1 MDGLYSLIRIVLA
14 VMGALMFVAGV
25 FFALQGAGV
34 IMWPAGSFMLRSH
47 EWIARGILTA
57 NFGLLQLYIVRRR

>member
-1 MDGLYSLIRIVLA
+1 MDGLYSIIRVVLT
-14 VMGALMFVAGV
+14 VMGVLMFLSGILW
-25 FFALQGAGV
+25 ALQGAGIV
-34 IMWPAGSFMLRSH
+34 MWPADSFMLKSH

>member
-1 MDGLYSLIRIVLA
+1 MDGLYSAIRIVLTI
-14 VMGALMFVAGV
+14 MGALMLVAGV

-34 IMWPAGSFMLRSH
+34 IMWPADSFMLKNP
-47 EWIARGILTA
+47 EWVHRGILLA

>member
-1 MDGLYSLIRIVLA
+1 MDGLYSLIRVVLA
-14 VMGALMFVAGV
+14 VMGVLMFAAGV

-34 IMWPAGSFMLRSH
+34 IMWPADSYMLKNH
-47 EWIARGILTA
+47 EWIARGITLA

>member
-1 MDGLYSLIRIVLA
+1 MDGLYSVIRVVLA
-14 VMGALMFVAGV
+14 VMGVLMFLSGV
-25 FFALQGAGV
+25 LWALQGAGIV
-34 IMWPAGSFMLRSH
+34 MWPSDSFMLKNH